1 MGKEKTYDPK
11 CTVQYKDQLIPIDQI
26 LTDTHSYLKQENK
39 LTDTL
44 EGLFRLGLD
53 NYARHVKPD
62 VDTNDYCLMGVLMV
76 RYDGTVNRGY
86 SAATWC
92 LYLRNYID
100 AQDGSVWRIL
110 LAEGETKVMC
120 YNIEE

>member
-1 MGKEKTYDPK
+1 LGKEKTYDPK